1 MAEIDTLRIKPAF
14 VYSGFAPSFTKSS
27 STYNDL
33 VNSGNLKISNDLEFK
48 KILDKY
54 YYQIDWTLQFDK
66 RIRETMWYD
75 YRDELIKHIDPL
87 IFRSVYKDMYK
98 EEESDYKIDQID
110 LAQFAVEWEL
120 VKNSTD
126 LNKQLRLILAYRV
139 LLRGGF
145 NNAIEKVDN
154 ILNYIQS
161 TELK

>member
-1 MAEIDTLRIKPAF
+1 
-14 VYSGFAPSFTKSS
+14 
-27 STYNDL
+27 
-33 VNSGNLKISNDLEFK
+33 
-48 KILDKY
+48 
-54 YYQIDWTLQFDK
+54 
-66 RIRETMWYD
+66 MWYD

>member
-33 VNSGNLKISNDLEFK
+33 VNSGNLKIFNDLEFK